1 MKIASAGSLQKK
13 SPRWQRNETVAILQS
28 GGKRSMRRFKLF
40 SSRGIEYAGA
50 TLILLNGVFLKLD
63 ESRGKA

>member
-1 MKIASAGSLQKK
+1 
-13 SPRWQRNETVAILQS
+13 
-28 GGKRSMRRFKLF
+28 MRRFNLF

>member
-1 MKIASAGSLQKK
+1 MKIASPESLQKK
-13 SPRWQRNETVAILQS
+13 TPRWQRNETVAILQS
-28 GGKRSMRRFKLF
+28 GGTRGMRRFNLF

>member
-1 MKIASAGSLQKK
+1 MKIASSGSLQKK

-28 GGKRSMRRFKLF
+28 GEIRGMRRFKFF

-50 TLILLNGVFLKLD
+50 TCILLNGVFLKLD